1 MLRVPAGPWRMSPEA
16 LVFGL
21 VWSNSMQSLLAL
33 AFGFAVAGMLSS
45 GYQLLTLQP
54 PSFRLLQEGARA
66 QALAAVAFLLFAA
79 PFIIVRN
86 TIRGARVG
94 RGGFGIAMMAALVA
108 GFWSLMSG
116 TVLVM
121 ALRAVGQLV
130 A

>member
-1 MLRVPAGPWRMSPEA
+1 MSPEA

-21 VWSNSMQSLLAL
+21 IWSDSARSLLDL
-33 AFGFAVAGMLSS
+33 AIGFAVAGMLAS

-54 PSFRLLQEGARA
+54 ASFHLLHEGERNR
-66 QALAAVAFLLFAA
+66 ALAAVLFLLFAA

-86 TIRGARVG
+86 TVRGTRING
-94 RGGFGIAMMAALVA
+94 RNFAFAALAALVA

-116 TVLVM
+116 TVVVM
-121 ALRAVGQLV
+121 ALEAVGRIV